1 MNHLEHELKS
11 KILDL
16 YEDGRYTQKELA
28 DRFKISDRTI
38 KRWIQNKKNNENLSR
53 KERKYESY
61 KVRSI
66 HVKYAIKMLEKEPT
80 ITMPNL
86 LNKLKIK
93 FTDCKLS
100 PAFIISSLVVIGIFF
115 KSSITLIS
123 EGKIF
128 LSLKI

>member
-1 MNHLEHELKS
+1 MTHLEHDLKS

-28 DRFKISDRTI
+28 NRFKISDRTI
-38 KRWIQNKKNNENLSR
+38 KRWIQNKKDNKNLSR
-53 KERKYESY
+53 KERKYELY

-66 HVKYAIKMLEKEPT
+66 YVKYAIKMLEKEPT

-93 FTDCKLS
+93 FTECNISIKHLTRVVRENNYTRKKKQEYDIIQKL
-100 PAFIISSLVVIGIFF
+100 VI
-115 KSSITLIS
+115 
-123 EGKIF
+123 ENQ
-128 LSLKI
+128 